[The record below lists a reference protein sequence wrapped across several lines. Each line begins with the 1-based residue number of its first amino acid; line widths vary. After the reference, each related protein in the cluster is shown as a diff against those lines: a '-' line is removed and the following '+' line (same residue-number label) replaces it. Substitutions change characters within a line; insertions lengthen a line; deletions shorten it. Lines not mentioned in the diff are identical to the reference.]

1 MLSRRLIALSAG
13 VAVSVAAPAA
23 IAATSHGI
31 TPVSPKA
38 GGSVASGKAAIFKM
52 RVKGP
57 GQVWVHVCK
66 RARKDRKGVICNK
79 EAIFRAY
86 RKKGTLF
93 QGKAKYFDY
102 DGFWLNT
109 PGTYYWQAH
118 RISCE
123 DGNLNDCLQE
133 GPVVRFKVV

>member
-1 MLSRRLIALSAG
+1 MISRRLIALSAG
-13 VAVSVAAPAA
+13 AAVAIGAPAA

-31 TPVSPKA
+31 TPVSPKQGA
-38 GGSVASGKAAIFKM
+38 TITPDKRPVFKM

-57 GQVWVHVCK
+57 GQVFVYVCSKAK
-66 RARKDRKGVICNK
+66 RDKKGVICSNIDTVQAK
-79 EAIFRAY
+79 

-93 QGKAKYFDY
+93 QGRSHYNENIWPK
-102 DGFWLNT
+102 G

-123 DGNLNDCLQE
+123 GNINDCLQE
-133 GPVVRFKVV
+133 GPIVTFKVG